1 MYVSLCIFQAIDELL
16 AYNADLC
23 LPLTHGVG
31 SALCV
36 YLCVCLSVCLSVF
49 LLRKIAL
56 PYPHKCLVWFCGA
69 KRIDR
74 QVFF

>member
-1 MYVSLCIFQAIDELL
+1 MYKLCKDPKTNL
-16 AYNADLC
+16 
-23 LPLTHGVG
+23 
-31 SALCV
+31 
-36 YLCVCLSVCLSVF
+36 YLF

-74 QVFF
+74 QEFFKEYSCHKW

>member
-1 MYVSLCIFQAIDELL
+1 MFISEYIKI
-16 AYNADLC
+16 
-23 LPLTHGVG
+23 
-31 SALCV
+31 
-36 YLCVCLSVCLSVF
+36 F

-74 QVFF
+74 QEFFKEYSCHKR